1 MGAGVERRPE
11 RRAVNGPPTPVPR
24 TPLPHWP
31 GVPAPGDLVLIDRRA
46 SVQFIGERALWL
58 RVTSVDDRPTY
69 DGWVW
74 LTGYSI
80 NRATGEALARREVFV
95 QIAGLQ
101 LLPRTTASTPPRRNA
116 GPARRG
122 HGV

>member
-1 MGAGVERRPE
+1 M
-11 RRAVNGPPTPVPR
+11 
-24 TPLPHWP
+24 
-31 GVPAPGDLVLIDRRA
+31 LIDRRA
-46 SVQFIGERALWL
+46 SVQFIGDRALWL

-95 QIAGLQ
+95 RIAGLQ

-116 GPARRG
+116 GPVRRG
-122 HGV
+122 RGV